1 MISLRTRA
9 TLDDRRKQATTVVMA
24 LLLGYYSTPAAAGPR
39 EPQAS
44 GASAARHVEYL
55 CDGGQRLSV
64 TFEDEA
70 ARLAE
75 SSGRHATL
83 DQRPAASGIFYEA
96 AGESLRGK
104 GPELT
109 WSRPGAPP
117 VSCRQTSAAPA
128 AQAPGTSEF
137 AGLTGTRWQ
146 LVQFQS
152 SDDAIGTM
160 KPDDPTLF
168 TMELSAD
175 GRVAMRL
182 DCNRGTGRW
191 SAAATSPTGGSFSL
205 GPLGVTR
212 AACPS
217 PLGNRVAA
225 DVPRVRS
232 YTLKGDTL
240 DLALVADA
248 GVYTW
253 RRVEK

>member
-1 MISLRTRA
+1 MLRIRIR
-9 TLDDRRKQATTVVMA
+9 LVLLGRHRRLPMAVA
-24 LLLGYYSTPAAAGPR
+24 LLLAGAPAQLGAGPR
-39 EPQAS
+39 DSPAS
-44 GASAARHVEYL
+44 GGPTARTVEYQ

-64 TFEDEA
+64 TFEGKT
-70 ARLAE
+70 ARLVDPA
-75 SSGRHATL
+75 GRYATL
-83 DQRPAASGIFYEA
+83 EQRPAASGTFYET

-104 GPELT
+104 GQEIT

-117 VSCRQTSAAPA
+117 LTCREASAAPA
-128 AQAPGTSEF
+128 VPAEVPGLS
-137 AGLTGTRWQ
+137 GTRWQ

-152 SDDAIGTM
+152 SDDAIGTL

-168 TMELSAD
+168 TMELSAE

-191 SAAATSPTGGSFSL
+191 SATATSSTGGSLTL

-240 DLALVADA
+240 NLALVADA

>member
-1 MISLRTRA
+1 MFSVKPRPELRGPRLTRA
-9 TLDDRRKQATTVVMA
+9 VA
-24 LLLGYYSTPAAAGPR
+24 LLLGCAPALLAASPH
-39 EPQAS
+39 ESQAS
-44 GASAARHVEYL
+44 GDPEARTVEYQ

-64 TFEDEA
+64 TFQGKT
-70 ARLAE
+70 ARLVDPA
-75 SSGRHATL
+75 GRHATL
-83 DQRPAASGIFYEA
+83 DQHPAASGIHYEA
-96 AGESLRGK
+96 SGESLRGK
-104 GPELT
+104 GQELT
-109 WSRPGAPP
+109 WSRPGVAP
-117 VSCRQTSAAPA
+117 VGCREASAAPT
-128 AQAPGTSEF
+128 AQAPGPSEVP
-137 AGLTGTRWQ
+137 GLTGTRWQ

-191 SAAATSPTGGSFSL
+191 SAKATSPTGGSFTL
-205 GPLGVTR
+205 GPLGTTR

-225 DVPRVRS
+225 DGPRVRS
-232 YTLKGDTL
+232 YTLERDTL
-240 DLALVADA
+240 NLALVADA

-253 RRVEK
+253 RRLEK